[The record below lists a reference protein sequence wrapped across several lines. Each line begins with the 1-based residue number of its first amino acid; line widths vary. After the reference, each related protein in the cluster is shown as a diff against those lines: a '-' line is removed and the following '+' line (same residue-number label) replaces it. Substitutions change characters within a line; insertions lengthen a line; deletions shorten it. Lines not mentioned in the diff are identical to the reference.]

1 MTAILNHGSV
11 KLSLIFFFFSPLF
24 TPLPVGSLSIT
35 DNRYAYG
42 YYKLFSHRSLRW

>member
-24 TPLPVGSLSIT
+24 TPLQVGSLSIT

-42 YYKLFSHRSLRW
+42 YYKLLSHRSWRW